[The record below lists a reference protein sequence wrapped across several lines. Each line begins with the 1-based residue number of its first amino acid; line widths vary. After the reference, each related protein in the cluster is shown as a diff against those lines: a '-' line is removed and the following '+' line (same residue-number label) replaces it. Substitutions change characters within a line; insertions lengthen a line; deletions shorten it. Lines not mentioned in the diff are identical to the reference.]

1 MQEAHT
7 HTHTGKVP
15 PFPQSNKWQADQGVP
30 TTISELSKLQY
41 KDADDVKK
49 MMAPKAKPEVVQ
61 AVSVVAPALLLL
73 SSSSSSS
80 SSNKQEFT
88 SN

>member
-1 MQEAHT
+1 MKTGAGGAHT
-7 HTHTGKVP
+7 HTR
-15 PFPQSNKWQADQGVP
+15 SNKWQADQGVP
-30 TTISELSKLQY
+30 TAISELSKLQY
-41 KDADDVKK
+41 KDADDVGK